1 MGDGAGRMGTRA
13 GMSGLSPFRNPPSPI
28 LLLLLACVATGATA
42 CTKDL
47 HLIDDPPNA
56 AAGTTTGPW
65 ASMIYVARTDSG
77 VIAIDLGWTGS
88 ERVLPRLLA
97 TINATTADVRFA
109 FLTHAHRDHIAG
121 WPLVRQA
128 RFVLGAGE
136 VPAFLGDAD
145 YSGWAAKMGDE
156 LNEYPH
162 PTPGDLTLIPVS
174 VDTAI
179 ALGRDTVFVFPI
191 PGHTAG
197 SVAYL
202 FRGILFGGDAINW
215 RPGSGFQGARPEFSD
230 SIAQNRESLRALWER
245 LPAARVQ
252 LVCTA
257 HGKCA
262 VADSA
267 LRGRVLR

>member
-1 MGDGAGRMGTRA
+1 MTDGGLRMAEVNVASVSQCTPIRHLT
-13 GMSGLSPFRNPPSPI
+13 SNLRLWSLVFGLWP
-28 LLLLLACVATGATA
+28 LG

-47 HLIDDPPNA
+47 QLIQDPPDAVA
-56 AAGTTTGPW
+56 ATTTGPW

-88 ERVLPRLLA
+88 ETVLPALLEQLGA
-97 TINATTADVRFA
+97 SPADVRYA

-128 RFVLGAGE
+128 RFVIGMNE
-136 VPAFLGDAD
+136 VPAFTGLGG
-145 YSGWAAKMGDE
+145 YSGWAAKMGEMNDYPRPAPDE
-156 LNEYPH
+156 LP
-162 PTPGDLTLIPVS
+162 LITVGS
-174 VDTAI
+174 DTAI
-179 ALGRDTVFVFPI
+179 VLGKDTVFAFPV

-197 SVAYL
+197 SVAWL

-230 SIAQNRESLRALWER
+230 SVAQSRESLRALWQR
-245 LPAARVQ
+245 LPADRVRIM
-252 LVCTA
+252 CTA

-262 VADSA
+262 RSDAA
-267 LRGRVLR
+267 LRERVSR

>member
-1 MGDGAGRMGTRA
+1 MGDGRWA
-13 GMSGLSPFRNPPSPI
+13 MSGHRRGAVRLVK
-28 LLLLLACVATGATA
+28 LVLWAMACGPWPAG

-47 HLIDDPPNA
+47 HLIEDPPNA
-56 AAGTTTGPW
+56 SAATTTGPW

-88 ERVLPRLLA
+88 ERVLPRLLGN
-97 TINATTADVRFA
+97 INATPADVRFA
-109 FLTHAHRDHIAG
+109 FLTHAHRDHIAA

-128 RFVLGAGE
+128 RFVIGAAE
-136 VPAFLGDAD
+136 VPALLGEAG
-145 YSGWAAKMGDE
+145 YSGWAARMGDE
-156 LNEYPH
+156 LNDYPH
-162 PTPGDLTLIPVS
+162 PRPGELTLVTLTS
-174 VDTAI
+174 DTAI
-179 ALGRDTVFVFPI
+179 SLGRDTVFAFPI

-197 SVAYL
+197 SLAYL

-230 SIAQNRESLRALWER
+230 SIGQNRESLSALWNR
-245 LPAARVQ
+245 LPANRVH
-252 LVCTA
+252 LMCTA

-267 LRGRVLR
+267 LWARVLR